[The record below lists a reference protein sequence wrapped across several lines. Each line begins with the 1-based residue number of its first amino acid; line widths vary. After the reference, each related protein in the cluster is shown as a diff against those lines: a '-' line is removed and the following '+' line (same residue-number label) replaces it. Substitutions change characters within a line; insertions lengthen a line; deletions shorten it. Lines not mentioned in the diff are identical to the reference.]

1 MASSGDGTGLPFLS
15 REVLQTISKQIRAL
29 ATGTLL
35 GTLLPSPKEGDVL
48 SSKHLQELQRREKI
62 DFKPL
67 SRITS
72 DKCVRW
78 CMCLCVPMCMCVS
91 DYMYMRVCACVHI
104 ANFYYFI
111 SFVASENLLGIFPK
125 GRNGAV
131 LCCSGFLG
139 FLSLFG
145 WPLGHPAGW
154 HFQQELSGAASSCRS
169 ILSSGSQRCRAS
181 DPGTAGISWMFL
193 LFPCC

>member
-72 DKCVRW
+72 DKCVCW
-78 CMCLCVPMCMCVS
+78 CVCLCVPMYMCVS

-104 ANFYYFI
+104 ANFYYFV

-125 GRNGAV
+125 GRNEAV
-131 LCCSGFLG
+131 LCCSGFLVC
-139 FLSLFG
+139 FFFVTVWMASRSPCRLAL
-145 WPLGHPAGW
+145 PAGAFW
-154 HFQQELSGAASSCRS
+154 SSF
-169 ILSSGSQRCRAS
+169 IL
-181 DPGTAGISWMFL
+181 
-193 LFPCC
+193 